1 MYRGF
6 SIENITVRNMDCLAE
21 EFDAQFS
28 KPAIHDNLEKYRKIN
43 GDLDASAIQEVLF
56 PQWDFDVFI
65 SHSHDDE
72 ILAKALAW
80 WLQKNF
86 NLKVFVDSAVWG
98 YFSTLLK
105 GMRCN
110 TTLLDTVS
118 RAHMMLT
125 MALMTMIDRTE
136 CLFFLNTP
144 KSINSDET
152 FNTGTYSP
160 WLYTEI
166 GISRMIEK
174 KCPKRYK
181 SFSTENFRE
190 KKLLKSSMWYQ
201 TDISHLTTLNGND
214 LISWQKTYQSHRK
227 GVHSLED
234 LYKLY
239 PLESKN

>member
-6 SIENITVRNMDCLAE
+6 NVENISIDNMDCLAE
-21 EFDAQFS
+21 EFDDQFS
-28 KPAIHDNLEKYRKIN
+28 KPTIHKNLKKYCRMN
-43 GDLDASAIQEVLF
+43 GDFDASAIQEDWF

-72 ILAKALAW
+72 ILAKAFAW
-80 WLQKNF
+80 WLRKNF

-98 YFSTLLK
+98 YFDTLLK
-105 GMRCN
+105 KICYN
-110 TTLLDTVS
+110 TGLSNAVS
-118 RAHMMLT
+118 HAHMMLT
-125 MALMTMIDRTE
+125 MALMKMIDRTE

-144 KSINSDET
+144 KSINLDEE

-174 KCPKRYK
+174 KYPVRYPNR
-181 SFSTENFRE
+181 SEE
-190 KKLLKSSMWYQ
+190 DYQKKLSEDAKFLYKFNLAHLTPLDYKGLNLWKSSC
-201 TDISHLTTLNGND
+201 
-214 LISWQKTYQSHRK
+214 QKTSNHPLD
-227 GVHSLED
+227 V

-239 PLESKN
+239 PPKRKN

>member
-6 SIENITVRNMDCLAE
+6 SIDDISFDNMDCLAE

-28 KPAIHDNLEKYRKIN
+28 KPAIHNNLEKYRKIN
-43 GDLDASAIQEVLF
+43 GDLDASAIQEDLF

-105 GMRCN
+105 GIRCN
-110 TTLLDTVS
+110 TTLLDAVS
-118 RAHMMLT
+118 HAHMMLT

-144 KSINSDET
+144 KSINLDEK
-152 FNTGTYSP
+152 FNMGTYSP

-174 KCPKRYK
+174 KLSRRPCN
-181 SFSTENFRE
+181 FSKENLRE

-201 TDISHLTTLNGND
+201 TAISHLTTLDAGD
-214 LISWQKTYQSHRK
+214 LNSWKRNYQKTPKHPLD
-227 GVHSLED
+227 V
-234 LYKLY
+234 LYKL
-239 PLESKN
+239 